1 MLLFF
6 DLLLLQNFIDLS
18 VVGLEDSHQTNA
30 HGECQ
35 IAHVDKDK
43 FVLLGLGAHFLRIW
57 IYVQVASGLKFKVV
71 RN

>member
-35 IAHVDKDK
+35 IAHVDRK
-43 FVLLGLGAHFLRIW
+43 
-57 IYVQVASGLKFKVV
+57 SVV
-71 RN
+71 